1 MSYSRF
7 HLDTVNL
14 LPFVQSLVNGDAPEI
29 DHEEVLWNL
38 TTEFI
43 DRVDQIFDKVQT
55 RVKAGLDEGD
65 IITGDVV
72 DTVNTLRTLRHFMR
86 EVARRE
92 EIRKIV
98 KGSGE
103 DPDTTNKTDDHNF
116 GTLVDDIDMVRVIIF
131 LPNILY
137 HHLLTCLLIYF
148 SLVQCLHEFRYRNS
162 KVIPSFKARRGK
174 VLKNI
179 ISGKSS
185 GGRFIQRDMS
195 KFQINGRPVV
205 AFNTSLENNYTSL
218 VNADVSKHYP
228 NHVKDNVGE
237 SLIKELKPGDL
248 ISVKLEQKMVKA
260 EVIEILPKVKA
271 AYLSFEDYPSVYDEY
286 QPCDLLRLPTRAEIP
301 TEDLKPGLVVLDFS
315 NSNEYRAKIQSTMNG
330 TMAKV
335 KLIISQHD
343 MIRLVSPA
351 MILGRYVPRNNRK
364 SNKKSTVDNDLV
376 TDLSTDLSE

>member
-1 MSYSRF
+1 MF
-7 HLDTVNL
+7 
-14 LPFVQSLVNGDAPEI
+14 
-29 DHEEVLWNL
+29 
-38 TTEFI
+38 
-43 DRVDQIFDKVQT
+43 
-55 RVKAGLDEGD
+55 
-65 IITGDVV
+65 
-72 DTVNTLRTLRHFMR
+72 
-86 EVARRE
+86 
-92 EIRKIV
+92 
-98 KGSGE
+98 
-103 DPDTTNKTDDHNF
+103 
-116 GTLVDDIDMVRVIIF
+116 
-131 LPNILY
+131 
-137 HHLLTCLLIYF
+137 IYF
-148 SLVQCLHEFRYRNS
+148 SRVQCLHEFRYRNS

-228 NHVKDNVGE
+228 NHVKDKVGE

-330 TMAKV
+330 AMAKV

-364 SNKKSTVDNDLV
+364 SNKKNVVDNDLV